1 MRNPNPY
8 SAGIDFKR
16 QILTSVDV
24 SFSRSVSALKGLTN
38 VTRFIMFID
47 GRYYIFSRAL
57 TSMNLP
63 NSAY

>member
-1 MRNPNPY
+1 MRNLNPY

-16 QILTSVDV
+16 QNLTSVDV
-24 SFSRSVSALKGLTN
+24 SFSRSVSALKGLAN

-47 GRYYIFSRAL
+47 GRYYILSRAL

-63 NSAY
+63 NSAC